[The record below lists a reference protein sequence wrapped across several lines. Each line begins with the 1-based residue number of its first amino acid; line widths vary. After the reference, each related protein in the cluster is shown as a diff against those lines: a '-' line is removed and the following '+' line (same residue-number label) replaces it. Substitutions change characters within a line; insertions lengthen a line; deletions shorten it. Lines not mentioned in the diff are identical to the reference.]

1 MQEVEVQMNFPG
13 KLLNCGDYNLELEL
27 NTVKKRT
34 VIYLKKDIKYTRRI
48 DLEKENLQ
56 IVIGVI
62 VDVGLAWQPCSSS
75 DAFPFLPEK

>member
-62 VDVGLAWQPCSSS
+62 VDVFWIKKLE
-75 DAFPFLPEK
+75 L